1 MRNGLH
7 PEMVQYGERTP
18 RLDKRLPLMLN
29 ENMAHFLEPNDPCLE
44 GPTCTGDCTRSL
56 LCPHGISRMG

>member
-1 MRNGLH
+1 
-7 PEMVQYGERTP
+7 MVQYGERTP